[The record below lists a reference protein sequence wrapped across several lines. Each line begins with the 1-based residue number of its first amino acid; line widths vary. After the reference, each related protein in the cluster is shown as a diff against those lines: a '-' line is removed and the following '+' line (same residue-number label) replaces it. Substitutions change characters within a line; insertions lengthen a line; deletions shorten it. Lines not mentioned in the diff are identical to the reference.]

1 MEQMEKNRLF
11 GGFPNKLA
19 LVRFFVKLRPVHPF
33 PGWMFVMSTDAK
45 SSLATRPSLLARLK
59 DWSQQTAWREFD
71 HDYAPLLRNVARKA
85 GLTEAEADEVA
96 QETLIAVAKKIGEF
110 KHAGNRGSFR
120 AWLFQQAR
128 WRTVDQFRARER
140 ARPHAQPLS
149 HSMGERGR
157 GPGEGEHEDQSPTS
171 STMSQE
177 SHAAAPETDPAFERL
192 WDEEWENHVRQ
203 SALARVKRQVSG
215 RQFQLFDL
223 HVVQGM
229 SVRDTAQAAG
239 ASMAAVYMAKSRLK
253 RLFKREV
260 KALKAQ

>member
-1 MEQMEKNRLF
+1 
-11 GGFPNKLA
+11 
-19 LVRFFVKLRPVHPF
+19 
-33 PGWMFVMSTDAK
+33 MSAQTE

-85 GLTEAEADEVA
+85 GLNEAEADEVA

-128 WRTVDQFRARER
+128 WRITDQFRARER
-140 ARPHAQPLS
+140 ASPHAQPLS
-149 HSMGERGR
+149 HPTEERR
-157 GPGEGEHEDQSPTS
+157 GSPVEGEHEDECAIGRVI
-171 STMSQE
+171 SQA
-177 SHAAAPETDPAFERL
+177 SRAAAPETDPAFERL
-192 WDEEWENHVRQ
+192 WAEEWEEHVRQ
-203 SALARVKRQVSG
+203 SALARVKRQVSA

-223 HVVQGM
+223 HVLQDM
-229 SVRDTAQAAG
+229 SVRNTAHAAG
-239 ASMAAVYMAKSRLK
+239 ASMAAVYMAKSRVR
-253 RLFKREV
+253 RLFKREL